1 VIIGFHIIIFKE
13 GNGTHHEMKRKL
25 DRITEIKDL
34 LLDGTISTEEF
45 QILKKKILQNG
56 ESNEERI
63 DPPLIYS
70 DRVKDISNV

>member
-1 VIIGFHIIIFKE
+1 
-13 GNGTHHEMKRKL
+13 MKRKL